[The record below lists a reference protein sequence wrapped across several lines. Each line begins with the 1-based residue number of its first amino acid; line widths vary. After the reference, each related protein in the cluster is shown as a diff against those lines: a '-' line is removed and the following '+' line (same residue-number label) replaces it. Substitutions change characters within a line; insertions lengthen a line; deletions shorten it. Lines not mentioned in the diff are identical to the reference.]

1 MLSFSKDL
9 WHTNVPHNLSGN
21 SMSHGALPCWHNK
34 LSLRPSHRSHL
45 MSEPEPKLRYF
56 FSRALVLLMT
66 CFMIKQKD
74 NSAMFLLL
82 LLFLDPTPTQAWV
95 RTDCPEGKQISTWL
109 VYTYKS
115 FFIIFLKRQ
124 DFVATGSVVLST
136 ILSRTLWQRSSSDRP
151 SSGARKK
158 LTKLCKMLNYIFTSF
173 LIF

>member
-109 VYTYKS
+109 VYTYNS
-115 FFIIFLKRQ
+115 FFHNLFEKARFCGNRISCVIDHSIKDPVTKVKFW
-124 DFVATGSVVLST
+124 ST
-136 ILSRTLWQRSSSDRP
+136 ILRCQEK
-151 SSGARKK
+151 A
-158 LTKLCKMLNYIFTSF
+158 N
-173 LIF
+173 